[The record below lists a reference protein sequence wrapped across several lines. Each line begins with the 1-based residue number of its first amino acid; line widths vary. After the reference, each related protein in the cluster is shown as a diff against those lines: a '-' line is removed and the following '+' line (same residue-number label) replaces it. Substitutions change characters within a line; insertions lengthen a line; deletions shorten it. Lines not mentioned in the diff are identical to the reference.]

1 LTHARYQE
9 HSIDSAKNEK
19 VATDLSIPI
28 AIRSRYTHRRRLG
41 GLMSVVDVLLGKPL
55 ATSDERAE
63 QIGAAAGIPIFG
75 LDALSSVAYGPEA
88 ALTLLIPLGA
98 AGVAYILPVSLS
110 IIALL
115 AIVYFSYRQTIAAYP
130 GGGGSYT
137 VASENL
143 GRYPGLLAASALM
156 IDYILVAAVG
166 ISAGVG
172 ALVSAVPQLQPHT
185 LAMCLVI
192 LAIVTLVNLRGVR
205 EAGLLFMLP
214 TYAFLGSLI
223 IAIAIG
229 VTKTVFAGGHPVPV
243 VPPPSLAGPA
253 SVAVSMWLLLQ
264 VFSNGCTAMTGVEAV
279 SNGVKAFREPTVPNA
294 QRTLTVIIGM
304 LAVLLAGIAY
314 LIRAYG
320 IQATDPGQP
329 GYQSVISMLVA
340 AVIGRGI
347 FYYFTIGSVLVILSL
362 SANTAFADFPRL
374 CRAVAHDGFLPHSF
388 GFRGRR
394 LVYSQ
399 GIYVLAVLAGILLVI
414 FQGVTDRL
422 IPLFAIGAFLAFT
435 LSQAGMVGHWRRNP
449 GPGAVRSMIVNGL
462 GAVTTGGTLVIVL
475 LAKFTSGAW
484 VSVLLIAGIM
494 STMLWVRGH
503 YASVENETKLVT
515 PLCLENL
522 GPPII
527 VMPIQ
532 NWSSISERAMQFAL
546 SLSNEIHAVHVGTE
560 EETNELKENWER
572 LVAEP
577 VKKAGE
583 TPPQLEILDSP
594 YRLILKPI
602 LEYVTT
608 METKNPGRQIAVIVP
623 ELVERHWYHYP
634 LHNQRAELLKALL
647 LIRGSR
653 NIVLISVPWYI
664 KA

>member
-1 LTHARYQE
+1 
-9 HSIDSAKNEK
+9 
-19 VATDLSIPI
+19 
-28 AIRSRYTHRRRLG
+28 
-41 GLMSVVDVLLGKPL
+41 MSVVDVLLGKPL

-75 LDALSSVAYGPEA
+75 LDALSSAAYGPEA

-185 LAMCLVI
+185 LAMCLAI
-192 LAIVTLVNLRGVR
+192 LALVTLVNLRGVR

-214 TYAFLGSLI
+214 TYAFLGSLL

-229 VTKTVFAGGHPVPV
+229 VTKTVFAGGHPTPV

-294 QRTLTVIIGM
+294 QRTLTVIIGL

-320 IQATDPGQP
+320 IQATDPGRP

-340 AVIGRGI
+340 AVVGRGI

-374 CRAVAHDGFLPHSF
+374 CRSVAHDGFLPHSF

-399 GIYVLAVLAGILLVI
+399 GIYVLAVLAAILLII

-435 LSQAGMVGHWRRNP
+435 LSQAGMVGHWKRNP
-449 GPGAVRSMIVNGL
+449 GPGAARSMIVNGL
-462 GAVTTGGTLVIVL
+462 GALTTGATLVIVL

-494 STMLWVRGH
+494 STMLWVRRH
-503 YASVENETKLVT
+503 YASVENETRLIT

-532 NWSSISERAMQFAL
+532 NWSSTSERAMQFAL
-546 SLSNEIHAVHVGTE
+546 TLSQEVHAVHVGAE
-560 EETNELKENWER
+560 EDTNELKENWER

-577 VKKAGE
+577 VKKAGG
-583 TPPQLEILDSP
+583 TPPTLEILDSP

-608 METKNPGRQIAVIVP
+608 MEAKNPGRQIAVIVP